1 MKGIKP
7 KIVYLEILRIIAI
20 FGVVFCHTENYGV
33 HHYVETTNPVNYWF
47 GIFLAS
53 VVEYCVPLFF
63 MVTGAVLLNREESI
77 IYVYR
82 HRLLKMA
89 IVTVLAN
96 LVQYLWHF
104 RNYWQEISLKRFLH
118 LLHEGSASG
127 NLWFLYAYLSLL
139 MVLPFLQRL
148 VRAIPDD
155 RWFLYLF
162 VGWILLND
170 LLTIPE
176 NYLGWNHTRLELPIL
191 ESYVVTSIMGY
202 YVEHRS
208 GEIFLKR
215 KNVLILLG
223 ISALL
228 TLLGMF
234 VNYSQ
239 ISGSQYI
246 TMGYLFSQVYALTIF
261 VTVRYVC
268 HNRKMPQKL
277 ESILCF
283 AGAGTFGTYLIE
295 TQLRTWFY
303 PVYETLAPRIHAYP
317 AAFVWVAVCVLVG
330 ILLANLFKRIPVVGK
345 LI

>member
-1 MKGIKP
+1 MKEKRS

-20 FGVVFCHTENYGV
+20 FGVIFCHTQNSGV

-63 MVTGAVLLNREESI
+63 MVTGAVLLDREESI

-82 HRLLKMA
+82 HRVLRMV
-89 IVTVLAN
+89 IVTVLAS
-96 LVQYLWHF
+96 LGQYLWHF
-104 RNYWQEISLKRFLH
+104 RDYWQEIGLKKFLR
-118 LLHEGSASG
+118 LLYEGSVSG
-127 NLWFLYAYLSLL
+127 NFWFLYAYLSLL

-148 VRAIPDD
+148 VKAISDD

-162 VGWILLND
+162 VGWLLLND
-170 LLTIPE
+170 LLTILE
-176 NYLGWNHTRLELPIL
+176 NYLGWNHTSLELPIL
-191 ESYVVTSIMGY
+191 NGYVLTSIMGY

-208 GEIFLKR
+208 GEIFLKK
-215 KNVLILLG
+215 KNILILLG
-223 ISALL
+223 ISVLL
-228 TLLGMF
+228 TLSSMF

-239 ISGSQYI
+239 ISGPQYI
-246 TMGYLFSQVYALTIF
+246 TMGHLFSSVYALIIF
-261 VTVRYVC
+261 VTVRYMC
-268 HNRKMPQKL
+268 YNRKMPKKL

-283 AGAGTFGTYLIE
+283 AGAGAFGTYLIE
-295 TQLRTWFY
+295 PQLRTWFY

-317 AAFVWVAVCVLVG
+317 AAFVWVTVCVLVG
-330 ILLANLFKRIPVVGK
+330 ILLANLFKLIPVVGK